1 VPPGLPVIAF
11 ISDAGCEYSVDTS
24 GSFFADKRYSWS
36 ETTLTPHAMVKFA
49 GATGAVINS
58 TGVIGVAQNSTGSYT
73 IHLRNAM
80 RSTNPIL
87 TTSMTDVGE
96 VVDFGSTASFVS
108 VRTLSTAGAVFNPTS
123 VSVVI
128 YDGAA

>member
-1 VPPGLPVIAF
+1 
-11 ISDAGCEYSVDTS
+11 
-24 GSFFADKRYSWS
+24 
-36 ETTLTPHAMVKFA
+36 
-49 GATGAVINS
+49 
-58 TGVIGVAQNSTGSYT
+58 
-73 IHLRNAM
+73 
-80 RSTNPIL
+80 
-87 TTSMTDVGE
+87 MTDVGE